1 LPAAGCRD
9 ERAADSPA
17 RLTVFAAAS
26 LAEAF
31 GELAARFE
39 AGREGVTVALN
50 LAGSQQLAH
59 QLSQGA
65 PADVFASA
73 DQRQMAAAVST
84 GRIAAGAA
92 RIFAGNRLVVI
103 YPSANP
109 GRLEGLPDLARPGLR
124 LVLAAAEVPA
134 GGYAQAFLANAAA
147 DPAFGA
153 GFQAAVLRNV
163 VSYEENVRA
172 VLSKVLLAEAD
183 AGVVYASDAQA
194 ARPDALGELAIPL
207 GLNVT
212 AAYPIAPL
220 TDSLR
225 PELADAFV
233 AFVVGPEGQQILARH
248 GFLPRDEVPAP

>member
-1 LPAAGCRD
+1 LAAAGCRG
-9 ERAADSPA
+9 ERSAEAAA

-31 GELAARFE
+31 AELAAGFE
-39 AGREGVTVALN
+39 AGREGVTVAFN

-103 YPSANP
+103 YPPANP

-134 GGYAQAFLANAAA
+134 GAYAQTFLANAAA

-153 GFQAAVLRNV
+153 GFQTAVLGNV

-183 AGVVYASDAQA
+183 AGIVYASDARA
-194 ARPDALGELAIPL
+194 AQPGALGELAIPAE
-207 GLNVT
+207 LNVT

-220 TDSLR
+220 ADSPR
-225 PELADAFV
+225 PDLAAAFV
-233 AFVVGPEGQQILARH
+233 AFVVGPEGQEILARH
-248 GFLPRDEVPAP
+248 GFLPGDEAAAP